1 MFPPVD
7 LNSTK
12 KCFIRTHLA
21 RIDTS
26 FKQSELIRNCVNFQ
40 DIVLWPIKMF
50 EYQISYLRYL
60 PHLDFMLHRII
71 SKPSWQFGPWPQV
84 LQIRTHNHIDLIC
97 DKVKLFH

>member
-50 EYQISYLRYL
+50 EYQISYSKYL
-60 PHLDFMLHRII
+60 PHL
-71 SKPSWQFGPWPQV
+71 V
-84 LQIRTHNHIDLIC
+84 QIGINASQNHFKTQLAIWALAAS
-97 DKVKLFH
+97 FAN